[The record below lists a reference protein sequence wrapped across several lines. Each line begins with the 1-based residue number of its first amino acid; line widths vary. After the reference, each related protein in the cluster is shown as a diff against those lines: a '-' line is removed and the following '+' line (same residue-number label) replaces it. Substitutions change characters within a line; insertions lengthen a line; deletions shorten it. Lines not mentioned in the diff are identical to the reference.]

1 MKIHALIL
9 TVASAL
15 VLCSP
20 TGFAGEQQHAL
31 PAELKAE
38 VPALNALHEVV
49 FDLWHTAWKNR
60 DVAHMKKML
69 PEVEQRAAAVTAA
82 KLPGILRDRQ
92 NEWKAGVT
100 ALNQALDRYRKA
112 AAAGT
117 EKPLLDAVEA
127 FHTRFEDLVRIIRP
141 VMPELQDY
149 HVVLYRIY
157 HYDLPQKDFATL
169 AQDSGELEQ
178 RCGALAAASV
188 PKRFAAIGDRLAE
201 EVARLCAAT
210 AGLHT
215 AAAGD
220 DHDAVATAVETV
232 HSQYQTVEGL
242 FE

>member
-1 MKIHALIL
+1 MKIPALIL

-20 TGFAGEQQHAL
+20 TGFAGDQQHAL

-38 VPALNALHEVV
+38 VPALTALHEVI
-49 FDLWHTAWKNR
+49 FELWHNAWPAH
-60 DVAHMKKML
+60 DVAHMKKLL
-69 PEVEQRAAAVTAA
+69 PEVERCAKAVTAA
-82 KLPGILRDRQ
+82 ELPGILRDKQ
-92 NEWKAGVT
+92 GEWKAGVA
-100 ALNQALDRYRKA
+100 ALNQALGRYRKA
-112 AAAGT
+112 AAAGA
-117 EKPLLDAVEA
+117 EQPLLDAVEGL
-127 FHTRFEDLVRIIRP
+127 HMRFENLVRIIRP

-157 HYDLPQKDFATL
+157 HYDMPQKDFATL
-169 AQDSGELEQ
+169 AKDSGELEQ
-178 RCGALAAASV
+178 RCGALAAAAV

-210 AGLHT
+210 ARLHT
-215 AAAGD
+215 AAGGD
-220 DHDAVATAVETV
+220 DHDAIATAVETV